1 MRDAHLF
8 AMHGQEGG
16 MLTGHT
22 GLLIDKEAG
31 NMQAQSLAQLI
42 DKGVTRGASVHPP
55 GLVLVVDMLRR
66 GLHRHG
72 ARGRRCGRRYLAPRR
87 PHTASS
93 TQVILPNQ
101 C

>member
-22 GLLIDKEAG
+22 GLLIDKEPG

-42 DKGVTRGASVHPP
+42 DKGVTRGAFLHPP

-72 ARGRRCGRRYLAPRR
+72 TRRRRCGRRYLTPRR

-93 TQVILPNQ
+93 TQVIPPNQ